1 MDNFDFNESA
11 YIARQSE
18 ATENGIFAPEISTPD
33 YTVTENPSITP
44 RPEPRAVPDENGNG
58 PRENDEARPAP
69 VISDDGNA
77 DKTHENGEMRPEPR
91 RKHPHRGNKGDRMGG
106 DRKSD
111 GTNTERSGGSTERD
125 GRPRL
130 NRGDGSAPNGE
141 HRPVP
146 LPHFPE
152 NDGNR
157 NPETRPAPHEN
168 DGAEKTE
175 RAKRTE
181 YAEDSARAD
190 YTRRTERARLGKY
203 AENAEQIGSTEHA
216 GQKNVVSDGAFRP
229 LPQGGLTD
237 KIVPRALTANESV
250 ATDAALAND
259 SVAAARA
266 IETED
271 GLLVAVLLDPVFLV
285 SERRELKEEL
295 KCDIEQATGK
305 QTLVTYDLGV
315 YRKIKPDMSSEA
327 KAALYAAVTARN

>member
-11 YIARQSE
+11 YIVRQPE
-18 ATENGIFAPEISTPD
+18 ATDNAVFAPATERPFTGTDLATENGET
-33 YTVTENPSITP
+33 
-44 RPEPRAVPDENGNG
+44 
-58 PRENDEARPAP
+58 RPAP

-125 GRPRL
+125 GRPHL
-130 NRGDGSAPNGE
+130 NRGDGSAPNGG

-157 NPETRPAPHEN
+157 NPETRPAPYEN
-168 DGAEKTE
+168 NGAEKTE

-203 AENAEQIGSTEHA
+203 AENAEQIGSTERA

-237 KIVPRALTANESV
+237 KIVPRALTDAESA
-250 ATDAALAND
+250 ATAAALNNEA
-259 SVAAARA
+259 VAGARA
-266 IETED
+266 IETAD
-271 GLLVAVLLDPVFLV
+271 GVLVAVLLDPVFLA
-285 SERRELKEEL
+285 SERRGLKETLRTE
-295 KCDIEQATGK
+295 IENATGACAV
-305 QTLVTYDLGV
+305 VTYDLGV
-315 YRKIKPDMSSEA
+315 YRNIRPYMTDEA

>member
-11 YIARQSE
+11 YIVRQPE
-18 ATENGIFAPEISTPD
+18 ATDNAVFAPATERPFTGTDLATENG
-33 YTVTENPSITP
+33 
-44 RPEPRAVPDENGNG
+44 
-58 PRENDEARPAP
+58 EARPAP

-111 GTNTERSGGSTERD
+111 GTNHERSGGSTERD
-125 GRPRL
+125 GRPHL
-130 NRGDGSAPNGE
+130 NRGDGSAPNGG

-146 LPHFPE
+146 LPYFPE

-157 NPETRPAPHEN
+157 NPETRPAPYEN
-168 DGAEKTE
+168 DGAKKTE

-190 YTRRTERARLGKY
+190 YTRRTER
-203 AENAEQIGSTEHA
+203 A

-237 KIVPRALTANESV
+237 KIVPRALTDAESAATAVALNNQSV
-250 ATDAALAND
+250 AG
-259 SVAAARA
+259 ARA
-266 IETED
+266 IETAD
-271 GLLVAVLLDPVFLV
+271 GVLVAVLLDPVFLA
-285 SERRELKEEL
+285 SERRGLKETLRAE
-295 KCDIEQATGK
+295 IENATGACAV
-305 QTLVTYDLGV
+305 VTYDLGV
-315 YRKIKPDMSSEA
+315 YRNIRPDMTDEA
-327 KAALYAAVTARN
+327 KAALYAAATARN

>member
-11 YIARQSE
+11 YIVRQPEATDDSVFAPATDRPFADSDY
-18 ATENGIFAPEISTPD
+18 ATENGET
-33 YTVTENPSITP
+33 
-44 RPEPRAVPDENGNG
+44 
-58 PRENDEARPAP
+58 RPAP
-69 VISDDGNA
+69 VITDDGNT
-77 DKTHENGEMRPEPR
+77 DKTHEKGEMRPEPR

-125 GRPRL
+125 GRPHL
-130 NRGDGSAPNGE
+130 NRSDGSAPNGG

-146 LPHFPE
+146 LPYFPDGE
-152 NDGNR
+152 EQNRPQVRPAPYNDGNDAA
-157 NPETRPAPHEN
+157 TYAP
-168 DGAEKTE
+168 DVLT
-175 RAKRTE
+175 
-181 YAEDSARAD
+181 DSTA
-190 YTRRTERARLGKY
+190 
-203 AENAEQIGSTEHA
+203 
-216 GQKNVVSDGAFRP
+216 RP
-229 LPQGGLTD
+229 LPDGGLGD

>member
-1 MDNFDFNESA
+1 MGMENFDFNESA

-18 ATENGIFAPEISTPD
+18 ATEDSIFAPEISTSD

-44 RPEPRAVPDENGNG
+44 RPEPRAVPDENGND

-69 VISDDGNA
+69 R
-77 DKTHENGEMRPEPR
+77 H
-91 RKHPHRGNKGDRMGG
+91 KHPHRNGRPNGSGENSV
-106 DRKSD
+106 SD
-111 GTNTERSGGSTERD
+111 GKNVSPEGKDE
-125 GRPRL
+125 
-130 NRGDGSAPNGE
+130 GDGNG

-146 LPHFPE
+146 LPYFP
-152 NDGNR
+152 DGEEQNH
-157 NPETRPAPHEN
+157 PQVRPAP
-168 DGAEKTE
+168 
-175 RAKRTE
+175 
-181 YAEDSARAD
+181 Y
-190 YTRRTERARLGKY
+190 
-203 AENAEQIGSTEHA
+203 
-216 GQKNVVSDGAFRP
+216 SDGNDAATYAPDVLTDSTARP
-229 LPQGGLTD
+229 LPDGGLGD

-295 KCDIEQATGK
+295 KCDIERATGK
-305 QTLVTYDLGV
+305 QALVTYDLGV

-327 KAALYAAVTARN
+327 KAALYAVATARK

>member
-1 MDNFDFNESA
+1 MENFDFNESA

-18 ATENGIFAPEISTPD
+18 ATEDGILAPEISTPD

-44 RPEPRAVPDENGNG
+44 RPEPRAVPDENGNV

-69 VISDDGNA
+69 R
-77 DKTHENGEMRPEPR
+77 H
-91 RKHPHRGNKGDRMGG
+91 KHPHRNGRPNGSGENSV
-106 DRKSD
+106 SD
-111 GTNTERSGGSTERD
+111 GKNVSPEGKDE
-125 GRPRL
+125 
-130 NRGDGSAPNGE
+130 GDGNG

-146 LPHFPE
+146 LPYFPDGE
-152 NDGNR
+152 EQNRPQVRPAPYNDGNDAAIY
-157 NPETRPAPHEN
+157 AP
-168 DGAEKTE
+168 DVLT
-175 RAKRTE
+175 
-181 YAEDSARAD
+181 DSTA
-190 YTRRTERARLGKY
+190 
-203 AENAEQIGSTEHA
+203 
-216 GQKNVVSDGAFRP
+216 RP
-229 LPQGGLTD
+229 LPDGGLGD

-305 QTLVTYDLGV
+305 QALVTYDLGV

-327 KAALYAAVTARN
+327 KAALYAVATARK

>member
-44 RPEPRAVPDENGNG
+44 RPKPRAVPDENGNG

-125 GRPRL
+125 GRPHG
-130 NRGDGSAPNGE
+130 NRSDDRTPNGE

-168 DGAEKTE
+168 DG
-175 RAKRTE
+175 
-181 YAEDSARAD
+181 
-190 YTRRTERARLGKY
+190 GK
-203 AENAEQIGSTEHA
+203 IGGA
-216 GQKNVVSDGAFRP
+216 VVSDGAFRP

-305 QTLVTYDLGV
+305 QALVTYDLGV
-315 YRKIKPDMSSEA
+315 YRNIRPYMTDEA

>member
-11 YIARQSE
+11 YIVRQPE
-18 ATENGIFAPEISTPD
+18 ATDDAVFAPATERPFTGTDLATENGET
-33 YTVTENPSITP
+33 
-44 RPEPRAVPDENGNG
+44 
-58 PRENDEARPAP
+58 RPAP

-77 DKTHENGEMRPEPR
+77 DKTHENGKMRPEPR

-125 GRPRL
+125 GRPHG
-130 NRGDGSAPNGE
+130 NRGDGSAPNGG

-146 LPHFPE
+146 LPYFPDGE
-152 NDGNR
+152 EQNRPQVRPAPYNDGNDAA
-157 NPETRPAPHEN
+157 TYAP
-168 DGAEKTE
+168 GVLT
-175 RAKRTE
+175 
-181 YAEDSARAD
+181 DSTA
-190 YTRRTERARLGKY
+190 
-203 AENAEQIGSTEHA
+203 
-216 GQKNVVSDGAFRP
+216 RP
-229 LPQGGLTD
+229 LPDGGLGD

-305 QTLVTYDLGV
+305 QALVTYDLGV
-315 YRKIKPDMSSEA
+315 YRNIRPYMTDEA

>member
-77 DKTHENGEMRPEPR
+77 DKTHENGE
-91 RKHPHRGNKGDRMGG
+91 
-106 DRKSD
+106 
-111 GTNTERSGGSTERD
+111 
-125 GRPRL
+125 
-130 NRGDGSAPNGE
+130 

-203 AENAEQIGSTEHA
+203 AENAEQIGSTERA
-216 GQKNVVSDGAFRP
+216 CRLRRGFPPSSARRTDG
-229 LPQGGLTD
+229 
-237 KIVPRALTANESV
+237 
-250 ATDAALAND
+250 
-259 SVAAARA
+259 
-266 IETED
+266 
-271 GLLVAVLLDPVFLV
+271 
-285 SERRELKEEL
+285 
-295 KCDIEQATGK
+295 
-305 QTLVTYDLGV
+305 
-315 YRKIKPDMSSEA
+315 
-327 KAALYAAVTARN
+327 